1 MPCRA
6 DILVIEDDPTIGRLL
21 KEIFTLGGS
30 AVRLAPSVAAANARL
45 SEARPALMT
54 LDLNMPGTSG
64 QSFLAG
70 VRARPET
77 RGIPVIVITS
87 QLPVEQAVIEQAA
100 AVVAKPFDLD
110 VLLATIER
118 VLPGAVSLAA

>member
-1 MPCRA
+1 MPSTV

-21 KEIFTLGGS
+21 KDIFTLAGS
-30 AVRLAPSVAAANARL
+30 AVRLAPSIAAANARL

-64 QSFLAG
+64 QTFLEG
-70 VRARPET
+70 LCMRPET
-77 RGIPVIVITS
+77 CGIPVIVITS
-87 QLPVEQAVIEQAA
+87 QLPVKQVVIQLAA

-110 VLLATIER
+110 ELLAAIER
-118 VLPGAVSLAA
+118 VLPGAGLLAA